1 MNDDA
6 LRAQDR
12 HQLRQI
18 VAGMSEGVI
27 LIESDH
33 TIVWANAAACAMHG
47 VAEVAE
53 LGRSAAH
60 YRKRFELRY
69 RNHHKLAPASYPID
83 RVIAGEILG
92 DVVVEVTAKANPQ
105 RCWVHRVRSL
115 VLTNAKEEPDGLAL
129 IFTDVTDWASAEQ
142 RFEKAFNANPAP
154 AVICRLDDLRYIR
167 VNQGFL
173 EMTGYE
179 RDDVIGRS
187 TYELD
192 VLNESERKD
201 LAIERLGA
209 GETIPQME
217 AHIRVPGGGTKLVI
231 VAGQPIEI
239 GDDACMLFTFIDLEP
254 RRVAETA
261 LRQSEERFAKAFRM
275 TPVPTL
281 LCDLRQ
287 FQVID
292 INAAFATTT
301 GYSVE
306 DLVGHPIDDSGF
318 VEPQWLRTHVAAALE
333 KTGSL
338 QNVEYRV
345 RRKDG
350 EVIDCLVS
358 AESVQIQGAP
368 CFLMALLDI
377 THRKQSE
384 IELVSAIEAV
394 MQDASW
400 LSQTLVEKI
409 ANVRRGS
416 APDRGAQLADLT
428 PRERDVLGLI
438 CEGLADKEIAARLK
452 VAPSTIRNHLAKLYS
467 KLDVHSRSEAIV
479 WARERAVFGPGR
491 RGPGKKKA

>member
-1 MNDDA
+1 MIDDA

-33 TIVWANAAACAMHG
+33 SIAWANAAACAMHG
-47 VAEVAE
+47 VDDAAG
-53 LGRSAAH
+53 LGRTAAQ

-69 RNHHKLAPASYPID
+69 RNHHKVAPANYPID
-83 RVIAGEILG
+83 RAIGGEAFSDL
-92 DVVVEVTAKANPQ
+92 VVEVIPKANPQ
-105 RCWVHRVRSL
+105 AHWVHRVRSL

-129 IFTDVTDWASAEQ
+129 IFADVTDWASAEQ

-154 AVICRLDDLRYIR
+154 AVICRLDDLRYVR
-167 VNQGFL
+167 VNHGFL
-173 EMTGYE
+173 EMTGFE
-179 RDDVIGRS
+179 REHVIGRS

-192 VLNESERKD
+192 VLDQAERKD

-217 AHIRVPGGGTKLVI
+217 AQIRLPGGGSKLVI

-254 RRVAETA
+254 RRQAETA

-281 LCDLRQ
+281 VCDLRQ
-287 FQVID
+287 FQVTD
-292 INAAFATTT
+292 VNDAFTSAT
-301 GYSVE
+301 GYGSDELLGRPLE
-306 DLVGHPIDDSGF
+306 DIGF
-318 VEPQWLRTHVAAALE
+318 LEPERMRAHVAAALE
-333 KTGSL
+333 KTGGL
-338 QNVEYRV
+338 QNVEYRI

-350 EVIDCLVS
+350 QVIDCLVS
-358 AESVQIQGAP
+358 AETVQIQGAP

-394 MQDASW
+394 MEDASW

-416 APDRGAQLADLT
+416 APDRGARLADLT

-452 VAPSTIRNHLAKLYS
+452 VAPSTIRNHVVKLYS

-479 WARERAVFGPGR
+479 WARERAVFGGAR
-491 RGPGKKKA
+491 RAQEKPKT